1 MVTENQRVLDAVAA
15 MRANDAATLGRLF
28 DASHASQRDDYEC
41 SVPAVDQ
48 LVAIAQGDAA
58 VLGARLT
65 GGGFGGS
72 IVALARAGE
81 GAAAAA
87 RVAGAYARLSD
98 RHRHGAGALTSGTQS
113 HTPRRLALPHRLD
126 IMQASATQRTR
137 PRERTRLRTP

>member
-1 MVTENQRVLDAVAA
+1 MARERPGEQTE
-15 MRANDAATLGRLF
+15 
-28 DASHASQRDDYEC
+28 RDDYEC

-98 RHRHGAGALTSGTQS
+98 RHPTVLV
-113 HTPRRLALPHRLD
+113 P
-126 IMQASATQRTR
+126 
-137 PRERTRLRTP
+137 